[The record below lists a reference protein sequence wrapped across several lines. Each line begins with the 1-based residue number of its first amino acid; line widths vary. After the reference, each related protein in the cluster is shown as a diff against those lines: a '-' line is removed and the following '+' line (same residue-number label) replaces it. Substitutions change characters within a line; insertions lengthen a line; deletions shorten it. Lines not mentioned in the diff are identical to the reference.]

1 MKKRFFRVLIALAL
15 CSSVFPSAMA
25 ADGHVC
31 PHGYHTFGDYTLNG
45 GVGNYGSA
53 NRYYWIDA
61 SAFSS
66 SQISSIISAAQTWV
80 YTSSAIGVTTPIS
93 IERTTTQSSSVFDVY
108 KKYLGV
114 NTLGQTEFWTY
125 STHHAL
131 TNGALFTNYGYTK
144 IYINTYES
152 SMTGKQLQSTI
163 AHEFGHAFGLSHR
176 QTVPSS
182 IMCQTKYGR
191 TAIRASASD
200 LQTINHLYA

>member
-1 MKKRFFRVLIALAL
+1 MSKVKVYEKKI
-15 CSSVFPSAMA
+15 
-25 ADGHVC
+25 
-31 PHGYHTFGDYTLNG
+31 
-45 GVGNYGSA
+45 
-53 NRYYWIDA
+53 
-61 SAFSS
+61 FSS
-66 SQISSIISAAQTWV
+66 SNRIGSVQLRISQRNGRRW
-80 YTSSAIGVTTPIS
+80 AIGVTTPIS

-131 TNGALFTNYGYTK
+131 TNGALSTNYGYTK